1 MRIIDITWLG
11 HSCFRIKGKGATLLT
26 DPYNESIG
34 YSLGNPEANIVT
46 SSHPHP
52 GHGFTSG
59 VGGEPK
65 IVRGPGEYEI
75 SGVSITGIATFH
87 DAEKGQ
93 ERGRNTVYL
102 IEMEDMKLCHLG
114 DLGHPLSTEQ
124 VAEIGSVELLMV
136 PVGGF
141 STIDA
146 VTAAETV
153 RLLQPGVVIPMH
165 FQTEAVR
172 FQLAPAERFLRE
184 MGIKA
189 GFEAQPRLSITKAG
203 LSEETQVVVLDYQ
216 GH

>member
-1 MRIIDITWLG
+1 MDITWLG

-26 DPYNESIG
+26 DPYGESIG

-75 SGVSITGIATFH
+75 SGVFITGIATFH

-153 RLLQPGVVIPMH
+153 RLLQPGIVIPMH

-189 GFEAQPRLSITKAG
+189 GFEAEPRLSITKAG
-203 LSEETQVVVLDYQ
+203 LSEETQVVVLDYH